1 MRREGEAAGGRGK
14 GRGEGWRGGSGAG
27 MGAGGG
33 RARRRLP
40 TAPLSPGEPP
50 GVALCHAASACRAM
64 ATLLGTR
71 CRAIVARHC
80 SVLGEGAGAC
90 TRAPPPPPIAV
101 IRPLRRQASPPSL
114 PLALPRAP
122 VADSWKHTLRCS
134 RVRAGGRQVA
144 VADLRGNKQRRNV
157 SRVRRL
163 HSAARRAVFSWAPH
177 APPPGRRGGG
187 WDGRMT
193 TAERQ
198 VAGGGRAAAGSRAE
212 GVAGVS

>member
-1 MRREGEAAGGRGK
+1 MGEEEAPHRTPLPRRAPRRGPLPRSERMRCSGDVIGHTLQSYCGSALQRA
-14 GRGEGWRGGSGAG
+14 RGG
-27 MGAGGG
+27 GGG
-33 RARRRLP
+33 
-40 TAPLSPGEPP
+40 
-50 GVALCHAASACRAM
+50 VH
-64 ATLLGTR
+64 
-71 CRAIVARHC
+71 
-80 SVLGEGAGAC
+80 AGA
-90 TRAPPPPPIAV
+90 PPPPIAV

-122 VADSWKHTLRCS
+122 VADSWKHTLQCP